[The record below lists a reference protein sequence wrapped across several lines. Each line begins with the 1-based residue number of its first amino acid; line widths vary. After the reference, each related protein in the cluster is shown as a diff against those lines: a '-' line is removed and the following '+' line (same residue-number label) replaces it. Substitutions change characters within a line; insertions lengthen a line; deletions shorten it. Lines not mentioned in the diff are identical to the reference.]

1 MSLMKLWA
9 LESFMNGKKQEK
21 SEKTIRPPVGRA
33 RFVVRRF
40 LF

>member
-21 SEKTIRPPVGRA
+21 SEKTIRPPVGSVA
-33 RFVVRRF
+33 VQQSTIQY
-40 LF
+40 